1 MITLKIKQPGHAVA
15 IPGLPALRSPVEVD
29 ISKLDVRV
37 VAMYLKSSGITK
49 YEIIAET
56 KTQKEIYTKKDFEAE
71 EPKKPTKSKE
81 DWQKRFNRL
90 ESMLENLLTVPR
102 NENKSEEQIINKLDK
117 LENILSNV
125 SPSTSLPY
133 SESKDKNSEKE
144 DVYSFIPDVD
154 IEDMK
159 VQSSDNIKKVKQ
171 DEGIEDSA
179 DILAGLMKKK

>member
-1 MITLKIKQPGHAVA
+1 MITLKIKQAGHAVA

-49 YEIIAET
+49 YEIVAET
-56 KTQKEIYTKKDFEAE
+56 KTQKEIYTKKDFEVE
-71 EPKKPTKSKE
+71 ETKKSNKSDK
-81 DWQKRFNRL
+81 DWKKRFNRL
-90 ESMLENLLTVPR
+90 ESILEKLLTAPR
-102 NENKSEEQIINKLDK
+102 NESKSEEQIINKLDK

-125 SPSTSLPY
+125 SPSVRLPD
-133 SESKDKNSEKE
+133 SDGKIKNSEKE
-144 DVYSFIPDVD
+144 DEYSFIPDVD

-159 VQSSDNIKKVKQ
+159 VQSSDNIKRIKQ

-179 DILAGLMKKK
+179 NILAGLMKKK

>member
-1 MITLKIKQPGHAVA
+1 MITLKIKTPGHTIA
-15 IPGLPALRSPVEVD
+15 IPGLSAFRSPVEVD

-37 VAMYLKSSGITK
+37 VAMYLKTSGIEK
-49 YEIIAET
+49 YEIVAET
-56 KTQKEIYTKKDFEAE
+56 KHQKEVYTKKDFEV
-71 EPKKPTKSKE
+71 KKTKKSTKSKE

-90 ESMLENLLTVPR
+90 ESMLENLLTAPR
-102 NENKSEEQIINKLDK
+102 NERKSEEQIINKLDK

-125 SPSTSLPY
+125 SPSTRLPD
-133 SESKDKNSEKE
+133 SDGNIKNSEKE

-159 VQSSDNIKKVKQ
+159 VQSSDNIKRVKQ